1 MSKWNYCQTRD
12 ILLLAKDLN
21 QYNSSSQLRFGEL
34 QNLSKGN
41 YHRYVTSQLYINN
54 FHLALC
60 YPECLQR
67 SFKITKSS
75 IKLNGENQR
84 DMVHIKLF
92 FSTLTKET
100 IEIKPK
106 TRGEILCK

>member
-1 MSKWNYCQTRD
+1 MSRH
-12 ILLLAKDLN
+12 
-21 QYNSSSQLRFGEL
+21 
-34 QNLSKGN
+34 NLHSL
-41 YHRYVTSQLYINN
+41 QLYINN

-106 TRGEILCK
+106 TRGEKLCK